1 MNQRVQ
7 RLAEALG
14 QRGLDGLL
22 VSVPEN
28 RRYLSGFTGSAGY
41 LIITQDRAE
50 LYTDSRYIQQAQ
62 EQTQGP
68 AQDFQ
73 VIQLRPGWDWLV
85 DSLKSGG
92 IQRLGFE
99 SEHLTVAAH
108 SRIVEAFKQ
117 ESGLAGLS
125 LVPTLGVVEELR
137 AIKDQE
143 ELVSLQRAIDASD
156 SAMNAVRPTLQAGLT
171 EQEVAWRMEQAMRDF
186 GSDDASFKT
195 IVASGPNAAMPHH
208 RPSDRVISLGE
219 PIVIDMGAKVGG
231 YCSDISRTIILAEED
246 ETFRKV
252 YDIVSGAQLTA
263 MSIVRPGMTGAEC
276 DNLAR
281 SVIQEAGHGDHF
293 GHSLGHGV
301 GLAVHESP
309 RVGPDSEDILAVGSV
324 FTIEPGVYIPGWGG
338 VRIEDIVLL
347 EAAGARPLSK
357 ATK

>member
-7 RLAEALG
+7 RLVEALG
-14 QRGLDGLL
+14 QRQLDGLL
-22 VSVPEN
+22 VSIPEN

-41 LIITQDRAE
+41 LIITQNRAE
-50 LYTDSRYIQQAQ
+50 LYTDSRYTQQAQ
-62 EQTQGP
+62 EQ
-68 AQDFQ
+68 AQDFP
-73 VIQLRPGWDWLV
+73 VVQLRPGWEWLV
-85 DSLKSGG
+85 DSLKSSGVA
-92 IQRLGFE
+92 RLGFE
-99 SEHLTVAAH
+99 SEHLTVAVH
-108 SRIVEAFKQ
+108 SQMVKAVKQ
-117 ESGLAGLS
+117 ESVLDGLS
-125 LVPTLGVVEELR
+125 LIPVLGMVEELR

-143 ELVSLQRAIDASD
+143 ELVLLQRAIDASD

-171 EQEVAWRMEQAMRDF
+171 EREVAWRMEQAMRDF

-208 RPSDRVISLGE
+208 RPTDRAIALGE
-219 PIVIDMGAKVGG
+219 PIIIDMGAKVGG
-231 YCSDISRTIILAEED
+231 YCSDVSRTILLGEED
-246 ETFRKV
+246 ETFRRV
-252 YDIVSGAQLTA
+252 YDIVLGAQLTA

-281 SVIQEAGHGDHF
+281 MVIREAGHGDHF

-324 FTIEPGVYIPGWGG
+324 FTIEPGVYITGWGG

-357 ATK
+357 ASK